1 MKLPPFPFTVLDTE
15 TTGFVPKV
23 HHVIEF
29 ASMQARDGQ
38 VTDTFEQLLSVTE
51 EIPAHIQIL
60 TRIFPED
67 IKDKPRFE
75 EKLEEIRG
83 HIGEDTLLVGQNL
96 GFDIGMIRGEGID
109 LSSRP
114 WIDTSMLAS
123 LVFPEFRSYSLAYMS
138 ATLKLNHAPAHRALG
153 DVRATLELLG
163 KIWERLLELNAEELA
178 FAKDM
183 LGRTGSG
190 YARLFDALPQ
200 EGGAGASW
208 IAPLAGDQ
216 GAAIG
221 ERKVTVVK
229 PAVGTVQLYEEGLH
243 PDGLQEIINGAAE
256 SAGTTWIAVKNL
268 EAQLSRLHIPDH
280 VTVIHPAHLLL
291 NPDAETALLAQPSM
305 TSDEALLAMK
315 LRWFKPRTRNDFSL
329 HGVEKDI
336 WYGKLACT
344 EQADAYTSQF
354 KTSSSVFLLDHR
366 QLLAFLADAGHAA
379 HRALTKDAH
388 IIIDDASMLEDTAT
402 KAFGHECSIDNLRAA
417 SSGDEMLT
425 SLTDLLSIWVEK
437 IRHGEDV
444 HFITKGDL
452 DTPETKGLRAQ
463 VGDILSGTD
472 LPEKTRQMLLELAAL
487 LEPSLLSENIV
498 WAESR
503 INGSLYLN
511 AAPEYVDR
519 FLDRYL
525 YDVYATTLLVPRGCT
540 ESVVE
545 VVPPKRPVLSTIDDR
560 RTPCPVTVSFPDD
573 MTSATFLKDPLP
585 GKTIILAGSKRTIE
599 QLYIDHTQALEQK
612 NVTLICQGLS
622 GGQNRME
629 SEFLTSEGTTIM
641 ILTPWMYEGSELPQN
656 SVDRLILEAL
666 PFDHPNHPVFGKR
679 KDHHRNSF
687 EGYAL
692 PRVECRGFRLL
703 RMFCRQRVDGGE
715 MMVLDK
721 RLKEKGYGKRVIAYL
736 AQFGESDDVQADEA
750 PAKKEPDQ
758 LKLF

>member
-1 MKLPPFPFTVLDTE
+1 MKLPPFSFTVLDTE

-29 ASMQARDGQ
+29 ASMKCEGGE
-38 VTDTFEQLLSVTE
+38 VVDTFEQLLSVKE
-51 EIPAHIQIL
+51 EIPPHIQIL

-67 IKDKPRFE
+67 IKDKPQFE
-75 EKLEEIRG
+75 EKLEEIRE

-109 LSSRP
+109 LSARP

-138 ATLKLNHAPAHRALG
+138 TTLTLNHSPAHRALG
-153 DVRATLELLG
+153 DVRATLELLAT
-163 KIWERLLELNAEELA
+163 IWEKLCELSPDELA
-178 FAKDM
+178 FARDM

-190 YARLFDALPQ
+190 YAKLFDAV
-200 EGGAGASW
+200 EAGKGATW
-208 IAPLAGDQ
+208 ITKKKHADTSAEKKTLVIA
-216 GAAIG
+216 
-221 ERKVTVVK
+221 K
-229 PAVGTVQLYEEGLH
+229 PAAGTVQLYEEGLH
-243 PDGLQEIINGAAE
+243 PDGLQEIINGALQAE
-256 SAGTTWIAVKNL
+256 GTTWIAVKNL
-268 EAQLSRLHIPDH
+268 EAQLKRICIGDD

-291 NPDAETALLAQPSM
+291 NPAAEAALLAQPTM

-315 LRWFKPRTRNDFSL
+315 LRWFAPRTRNDFAL
-329 HGVEKDI
+329 HGLEKDI
-336 WYGKLACT
+336 WNGKLACT

-354 KTSSSVFLLDHR
+354 KKTSKVFLLDHR
-366 QLLAFLADAGHAA
+366 QLLAFLADPAHAA
-379 HRALTKDAH
+379 HGALTKDAH

-402 KAFGHECSIDNLRAA
+402 KAYGHECSIDDLRAA
-417 SSGDEMLT
+417 SNGDDGLT
-425 SLTDLLSIWVEK
+425 SLTDLLSLWVEK
-437 IRHGEDV
+437 IRHGEDI
-444 HFITKGDL
+444 HFITKNDL

-463 VGDILSGTD
+463 VGDMLAGSD
-472 LPEKTRQMLLELAAL
+472 LPEKTRQILLELAAL

-525 YDVYATTLLVPRGCT
+525 YDIYATTLIVPCGCT
-540 ESVVE
+540 ETVVE
-545 VVPPKRPVLSTIDDR
+545 VVPPKRTILSTIDDR
-560 RTPCPVTVSFPDD
+560 RQSCPVTVTFPDD
-573 MTSATFLKDPLP
+573 LSTGTFLKDPLP
-585 GKTIILAGSKRTIE
+585 GKTILLAGSKRVIE
-599 QLYIDHTQALEQK
+599 QLYIQHTQELEKK

-629 SEFLTSEGTTIM
+629 SEFLASEGTTIM
-641 ILTPWMYEGSELPQN
+641 ILTPWMYEGSELPEG

-703 RMFCRQRVDGGE
+703 RTFCRQRKAGGE

-721 RLKEKGYGKRVIAYL
+721 RLKEKAYGKRVIRYL
-736 AQFGESDDVQADEA
+736 EQFGGEDDV
-750 PAKKEPDQ
+750 PAKEVTTKKETDQ